1 MPRKV
6 DFHTEWAMPD
16 PPGYEDAGNDEEKSV
31 TSMTQASDMKEGLA
45 TQAAQAPKPQKEE
58 KCFVAGG
65 PAY

>member
-16 PPGYEDAGNDEEKSV
+16 PPGYEDAGSDEEKSV
-31 TSMTQASDMKEGLA
+31 ASTQASDMKKGQA
-45 TQAAQAPKPQKEE
+45 TEAPKPQKEE
-58 KCFVAGG
+58 KWFVAGG